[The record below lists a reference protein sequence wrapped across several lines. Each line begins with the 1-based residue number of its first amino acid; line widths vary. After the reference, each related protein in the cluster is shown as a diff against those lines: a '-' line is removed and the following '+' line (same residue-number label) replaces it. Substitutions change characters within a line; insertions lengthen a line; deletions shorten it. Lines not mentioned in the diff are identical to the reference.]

1 GIEPAANVARVAIE
15 RGIPTIVRFFG
26 VETARGLVGQG
37 QQADLLIGNNVLAHV
52 PDIND
57 FVGGL
62 ALVLKPGG
70 TLTMEFPHLLELM
83 ARNEFDTI
91 YHEHFSYL
99 SLLAVERIFAAHGLA
114 VVDIENLATHG
125 GSLRLH
131 ARRRET
137 AGPPS
142 PAVERVRERE
152 REAGLDGMAAYR
164 GFS

>member
-1 GIEPAANVARVAIE
+1 LGLGPASQVIEVASNDGYLLQHFRDAGIPVLGIEPAANVARVAIE

-37 QQADLLIGNNVLAHV
+37 QQADLLIGNNGLAHV

-57 FVGGL
+57 LVGGL

-114 VVDIENLATHG
+114 VVDIEDLATHG

-131 ARRRET
+131 A
-137 AGPPS
+137 
-142 PAVERVRERE
+142 
-152 REAGLDGMAAYR
+152 
-164 GFS
+164 